1 MKFNLIDKIEL
12 LTDERIVAFK
22 QVTLA
27 EEYLADH
34 FPTFPVLPG
43 VLMLEALVQAAAW
56 LLHRRNDFS
65 RSMAVLKDARNVKYG
80 QFVAPGNAFRIDVQ
94 CIKAT
99 PDGGSFKGTGTVAD
113 KTAPAAGQNT
123 PQNVAQN
130 VAVSARLE
138 LVYFNLSSKQPDPS
152 GEMAATD
159 RRLIEH
165 NRLRWALI
173 DPSRSTAAPEAPQT
187 VTI

>member
-1 MKFNLIDKIEL
+1 VKFNLIDKIEL

-80 QFVAPGNAFRIDVQ
+80 QFVAPGNSFRIDVQ
-94 CIKAT
+94 CVRAT
-99 PDGGSFKGTGTVAD
+99 PDGGSFKATGTVGD
-113 KTAPAAGQNT
+113 KTAPTAGQNT
-123 PQNVAQN
+123 PQN

-152 GEMAATD
+152 GELAATD

-165 NRLRWALI
+165 NRSRWALI

>member
-1 MKFNLIDKIEL
+1 VKFNLIDKIEL
-12 LTDERIVAFK
+12 LTDERIVAIK

-43 VLMLEALVQAAAW
+43 VLMLEALVQAATW
-56 LLHRRNDFS
+56 LLHLRHDFS

-94 CIKAT
+94 CTKAS
-99 PDGGSFKGTGTVAD
+99 PDGGSFKAAGTVGD
-113 KTAPAAGQNT
+113 KS
-123 PQNVAQN
+123 
-130 VAVSARLE
+130 AVSARLE
-138 LVYFNLSSKQPDPS
+138 LVYFNLSAKQPDPT

-159 RRLIEH
+159 RRLIDH
-165 NRLRWALI
+165 NRARWALI
-173 DPSRSTAAPEAPQT
+173 DPSRNTAAPNPPQAL
-187 VTI
+187 TI